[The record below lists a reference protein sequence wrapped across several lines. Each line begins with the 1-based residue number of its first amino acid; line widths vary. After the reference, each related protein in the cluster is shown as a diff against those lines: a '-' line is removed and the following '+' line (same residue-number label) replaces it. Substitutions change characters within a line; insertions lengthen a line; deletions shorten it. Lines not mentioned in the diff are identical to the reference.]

1 MKELD
6 DVLNFRRD
14 LYAFLYRMYLE
25 EPPRELASDLIK
37 GEFFFPDI
45 ESLNKEISE
54 GFEMIKSYASGKDE
68 DDIYED
74 LVDEFTLLFIGPYNL
89 PVQPYETIWV
99 DGKMGGESLLTLKE
113 DYRKAGVSRSK
124 SYPEPEDHIAFELMF
139 MHHLCEVGLSSKDD
153 EGKLVGTLKTQTDFL
168 EDHIMKWVP
177 LFCDKL
183 IAYEKAD
190 FYKCIAKITKGFLD
204 IDTEVL
210 KELLE

>member
-1 MKELD
+1 MKELE
-6 DVLNFRRD
+6 DVLKFRRD

-25 EPPRELASDLIK
+25 EPPRELATDLSNGK
-37 GEFFFPDI
+37 FSFPDLD
-45 ESLNKEISE
+45 SLNKDMAE
-54 GFEMIKSYASGKDE
+54 GFEMIKSYASGKGEDE
-68 DDIYED
+68 IYED

-99 DGKMGGESLLTLKE
+99 DDKMAGESLLGLKE

-124 SYPEPEDHIAFELMF
+124 SYPEPEDHIAFELLF
-139 MHHLCEVGLSSKDD
+139 MHHLCEVGLSSIDD
-153 EGKLVGTLKTQTDFL
+153 EEKLLLTLETQIDFL

-183 IAYEKAD
+183 IEYEKSE

-204 IDTEVL
+204 IDNEVL
-210 KELLE
+210 KEIIE